1 MSEEGVIQMFKGK
14 EIKYTTTCETCSCSK
29 FSSLQAACI
38 HILFLRENENRGDP
52 EFPLFSQNMF
62 NKRYHREAGGLIN
75 VLKAQHDSEEV
86 EMQETGYEVFE
97 NALEDDIVEEQVD
110 TLVLTDRQ
118 KYNKIMPFL
127 LRLGNLISVHGTKS
141 FMEYMEE
148 VELAEKRVRRGQ
160 NIFPKSAQR
169 SDEVDNI
176 EHEET
181 EEDAVEETE
190 EDAEEQSEEQQTVE
204 SDDVVSDGNRFRS
217 LKMKERVKTKGRPK
231 GKSKQ

>member
-1 MSEEGVIQMFKGK
+1 MFKGK
-14 EIKYTTTCETCSCSK
+14 EIKYTTTCETYSCSK

-38 HILFLRENENRGDP
+38 HILFQRENENRRDP

-75 VLKAQHDSEEV
+75 VLKAQQDTEV
-86 EMQETGYEVFE
+86 EMQETDDVFE
-97 NALEDDIVEEQVD
+97 NALADDIVEEEVD

-127 LRLGNLISVHGTKS
+127 LKLGNLISVHGTKS
-141 FMEYMEE
+141 FMEYMGE
-148 VELAEKRVRRGQ
+148 VELAEQRVRRGQ

-181 EEDAVEETE
+181 EEDA
-190 EDAEEQSEEQQTVE
+190 EEQSEEKLWSLMLLVVME
-204 SDDVVSDGNRFRS
+204 IDSDH
-217 LKMKERVKTKGRPK
+217 
-231 GKSKQ
+231 